1 MFCTECGTKL
11 EGAFCTNCGA
21 ASNSA
26 PVTATASK
34 EQVVVAQILVYVE
47 QNWSEDFEEFIA
59 EIPEALAIAHAI
71 SAQPETVVSP
81 VQLSLMEETFSE
93 FISGGGYSR
102 DERFDSLEEFIEEM
116 DEG

>member
-11 EGAFCTNCGA
+11 GGAFCTNCGA
-21 ASNSA
+21 ASNPV
-26 PVTATASK
+26 PVTFTASD

-47 QNWSEDFEEFIA
+47 QNWSEDFEEFIS
-59 EIPEALAIAHAI
+59 EIPEALAVARAI
-71 SAQPETVVSP
+71 STDATVSVTES
-81 VQLSLMEETFSE
+81 QLIVMEDAFSD

-102 DERFDSLEEFIEEM
+102 DERFDSLQEFIDEM

>member
-1 MFCTECGTKL
+1 MFCSECGTKL
-11 EGAFCTNCGA
+11 GGAFCANCGA

-26 PVTATASK
+26 PVTVTASE

-47 QNWSEDFEEFIA
+47 QNWSEDFEEFIS
-59 EIPEALAIAHAI
+59 EIPDALAIAQVI
-71 SAQPETVVSP
+71 AQDATAGVTVA
-81 VQLSLMEETFSE
+81 QLSVMDDAFSD

-102 DERFDSLEEFIEEM
+102 DERFDSLQEFIDEM